1 MFKFYDNGKLI
12 YVSETKKADN
22 LIYDKVVED
31 ANDSVENYGYYNG
44 ALAETSSDVAIS
56 AKKAEIR
63 ETRDRFLAETDKFL
77 MPDYPITSTKKSK
90 YKQYRTYLR
99 DYPDSSEDWFENEPM
114 SFTEWTTS
122 KTTA

>member
-22 LIYDKVVED
+22 RIYDKVVED

-44 ALAETSSDVAIS
+44 VLAETSSDVAIS

-77 MPDYPITSTKKSK
+77 IPDYPITSSQKAK
-90 YKQYRTYLR
+90 YKQYRAYLR
-99 DYPDSSEDWFENEPM
+99 DYPDSSEDWFEHEPM

-122 KTTA
+122 QTTA

>member
-90 YKQYRTYLR
+90 YKRYRTYLR